1 MTLSREAAN
10 VIVYLMTDAQLDR
23 VMNRL
28 KRYYMAFPD
37 IRDAIAQAA
46 SDELVA
52 IIQNLPPVQNDKCET
67 RQ

>member
-10 VIVYLMTDAQLDR
+10 AIVCLMTEPQIVR
-23 VMNRL
+23 VLGRL

-67 RQ
+67 PQ